1 LPVVTQNFNLNY
13 SAEDLN
19 SLGFYIDNDKD
30 NNQKCLSIFNNT
42 KKATVFNSYKTN
54 NLVFDTFP
62 IKNGDTN
69 GMVIA

>member
-1 LPVVTQNFNLNY
+1 MPVVTQNFNLNY

-42 KKATVFNSYKTN
+42 KKVTLFNSYKTN
-54 NLVFDTFP
+54 NVVFDTFP